1 MQGDFKARA
10 PSSYSG
16 DRAAEGGVGGS
27 VRVAEAQ
34 ETSSQGEGWR
44 SSCPQYMDK
53 VLPTVVSHSGQ
64 EKQKKGTPRD
74 EERTSG
80 RAAEEERAEEH

>member
-1 MQGDFKARA
+1 M
-10 PSSYSG
+10 
-16 DRAAEGGVGGS
+16 
-27 VRVAEAQ
+27 RVAEAQ

-53 VLPTVVSHSGQ
+53 VLPTVVLHSGQ
-64 EKQKKGTPRD
+64 ERQKKGTQRD

-80 RAAEEERAEEH
+80 RAGEERAEEH